1 MRNYSLISFVLFF
14 LLLLATGCSKDDWAG
29 TGTKFVVLPF
39 LGFVL
44 VLVVQD
50 AIKLRRALAAILDL
64 PTSAIRKLRPGLAE
78 VCGVIVESESSLISP
93 WSESPCVHF
102 EYKVE
107 ERAWFSWT
115 ECLNETERI
124 TFEIDDGTGKVTVEP
139 DGAEFVYREVEL
151 KDEDQLEAADAK
163 KVILIMKERFNAS
176 PSQFELEE
184 EDQENL
190 DETQFELEEEDQE
203 NLDETDTE
211 IFELRHHENLLKP
224 GTKIYVLGTVAR
236 SAQTTSFAFGET
248 SPHGGYVIRTGKE
261 QFIISPESEGA
272 VTEHYKGKS
281 KGSSG
286 AILLILIII
295 GALSAWVFSWGQRL
309 SALFANSTL

>member
-1 MRNYSLISFVLFF
+1 M
-14 LLLLATGCSKDDWAG
+14 
-29 TGTKFVVLPF
+29 VLPF
-39 LGFVL
+39 LGFGL
-44 VLVVQD
+44 VLAVQD
-50 AIKLRRALAAILDL
+50 AIKSRRALAAIHDL

-107 ERAWFSWT
+107 ERDISSESWSSWT

-151 KDEDQLEAADAK
+151 KDGDQLEAADAK
-163 KVILIMKERFNAS
+163 KVCLIMKERFNAS

-190 DETQFELEEEDQE
+190 DET
-203 NLDETDTE
+203 DTE
-211 IFELRHHENLLKP
+211 IFDLRHHENLLKP

-281 KGSSG
+281 KDSTG
-286 AILLILIII
+286 AILLLLIII

>member
-107 ERAWFSWT
+107 ERAEVLRAVPECWT

-176 PSQFELEE
+176 PG
-184 EDQENL
+184 
-190 DETQFELEEEDQE
+190 QFELEEEDQE

>member
-1 MRNYSLISFVLFF
+1 M
-14 LLLLATGCSKDDWAG
+14 
-29 TGTKFVVLPF
+29 VLPF
-39 LGFVL
+39 LGFGL
-44 VLVVQD
+44 VLAVQD
-50 AIKLRRALAAILDL
+50 AIKSRRALAAIHDL

-107 ERAWFSWT
+107 ERDPSWEWETLAPWT

-151 KDEDQLEAADAK
+151 KDGDQLEAADAK
-163 KVILIMKERFNAS
+163 KVCLIMKERFNAS

-190 DETQFELEEEDQE
+190 DET
-203 NLDETDTE
+203 DTE
-211 IFELRHHENLLKP
+211 IFDLRHHENLLKP

-281 KGSSG
+281 KD
-286 AILLILIII
+286 
-295 GALSAWVFSWGQRL
+295 
-309 SALFANSTL
+309 STLSLIHI

>member
-1 MRNYSLISFVLFF
+1 M
-14 LLLLATGCSKDDWAG
+14 
-29 TGTKFVVLPF
+29 VLPF

-163 KVILIMKERFNAS
+163 KVCLIMKERFNAS

-190 DETQFELEEEDQE
+190 DET
-203 NLDETDTE
+203 DTE
-211 IFELRHHENLLKP
+211 IFDLRHHENLLKP

-281 KGSSG
+281 KDSTG
-286 AILLILIII
+286 AILLLLIII

>member
-1 MRNYSLISFVLFF
+1 M
-14 LLLLATGCSKDDWAG
+14 
-29 TGTKFVVLPF
+29 VLPF
-39 LGFVL
+39 LGFGL
-44 VLVVQD
+44 VLAVQD
-50 AIKLRRALAAILDL
+50 AIKSRRALAAIHDL

-107 ERAWFSWT
+107 ERDPSWEWETLAPWT

-151 KDEDQLEAADAK
+151 KDGDQLEAADAK
-163 KVILIMKERFNAS
+163 KVCLIMKERFNAS

-203 NLDETDTE
+203 NLDETQFELEEEDQENLDETDTE
-211 IFELRHHENLLKP
+211 IFDLRHHENLLKP

-281 KGSSG
+281 KDSTG
-286 AILLILIII
+286 AILLLLIII

>member
-39 LGFVL
+39 LGLTL
-44 VLVVQD
+44 VLVVQN
-50 AIKLRRALAAILDL
+50 AIKLRRALAAIHDL

-107 ERAWFSWT
+107 ERDPSWEWETLAPWT

-151 KDEDQLEAADAK
+151 KDGDQLEAADAK
-163 KVILIMKERFNAS
+163 KVCLIMKERFNAS
-176 PSQFELEE
+176 PS
-184 EDQENL
+184 
-190 DETQFELEEEDQE
+190 QFELEEEDQE

-248 SPHGGYVIRTGKE
+248 SPHRGYVIRTGKE

-281 KGSSG
+281 NDHTG
-286 AILLILIII
+286 AILLLLIII

>member
-39 LGFVL
+39 LGLTL
-44 VLVVQD
+44 VLVVQN

-107 ERAWFSWT
+107 ERAGSFWT

-151 KDEDQLEAADAK
+151 KDGDQLEAADAK

-190 DETQFELEEEDQE
+190 DET
-203 NLDETDTE
+203 DTE
-211 IFELRHHENLLKP
+211 ILDRINCTVFGLRHHENLLKP

-248 SPHGGYVIRTGKE
+248 SPHRGYVIRTGKE

-281 KGSSG
+281 NDHTG
-286 AILLILIII
+286 AILLLLIII